1 MVNFHNGSD
10 TLDKEGGFGLL
21 GKMLPTQ
28 TKDPAGFPA
37 ETAEMRL
44 SNQNCSVG
52 IFRLDVE
59 ISPTGFGWR
68 ENGSIHERSEESS
81 SQKQQHH
88 LLLSPNLPGSQISK
102 DNVKKT
108 TLAEKKPSSIAWN
121 PAHGGPGQLTLQASS
136 SLC

>member
-59 ISPTGFGWR
+59 ISPTGFG
-68 ENGSIHERSEESS
+68 
-81 SQKQQHH
+81 
-88 LLLSPNLPGSQISK
+88 
-102 DNVKKT
+102 
-108 TLAEKKPSSIAWN
+108 
-121 PAHGGPGQLTLQASS
+121 
-136 SLC
+136 

>member
-1 MVNFHNGSD
+1 MNFHNGSD

-28 TKDPAGFPA
+28 TKDPASFPA
-37 ETAEMRL
+37 ETAEMHL

-59 ISPTGFGWR
+59 ISPTGFGR
-68 ENGSIHERSEESS
+68 RADGSIHERSEEPS

-88 LLLSPNLPGSQISK
+88 LLLSPNPPGSQISK
-102 DNVKKT
+102 DNVKI
-108 TLAEKKPSSIAWN
+108 TLAEEKPSSIAWN